1 MHQLR
6 AGPVLL
12 APARWR
18 HHRPSGGSDLAELLT
33 RLEPG
38 RVRAN
43 LAAVRDR
50 IDRACERAGREARDV
65 ELLAATKYVPPE
77 LMGALPA
84 AGIELVGEN
93 TAQALAEKHGQW
105 GESLTFDFIGHLQS
119 RKVKQVVPLV
129 RMVHS
134 VQSESA
140 LGQIERH
147 GQGATRLLLQVNVAG
162 EESKDGVAIGEVERF
177 LEGAARKGVRFS
189 GFMTMPPLALE
200 PEQARPHF
208 AALRAL
214 AERLSGDWADTHELE
229 VLSMGTS
236 QDFEV

>member
-1 MHQLR
+1 
-6 AGPVLL
+6 
-12 APARWR
+12 
-18 HHRPSGGSDLAELLT
+18 LAELLAH
-33 RLEPG
+33 LEPG

-50 IDRACERAGREARDV
+50 VDRACERAGRDVRKV
-65 ELLAATKYVPPE
+65 ELLAATKYVPAE

-119 RKVKQVVPLV
+119 RKVKLVLPLV
-129 RMVHS
+129 RMLHS

-140 LGQIERH
+140 LAQIERH

-162 EESKDGVAIGEVERF
+162 EESKDGIPTAEVERF
-177 LEGAARKGVRFS
+177 LDQAARKRVRFS
-189 GFMTMPPLALE
+189 GLMTMPPVALE

-208 AALRAL
+208 TALRAL
-214 AERLSGDWADTHELE
+214 SERLRGDWADAHELE

-236 QDFEV
+236 QDFEVAIEEGSTICRLGGVLYE

>member
-1 MHQLR
+1 VAQ
-6 AGPVLL
+6 
-12 APARWR
+12 
-18 HHRPSGGSDLAELLT
+18 LLT
-33 RLEPG
+33 SLEPG

-50 IDRACERAGREARDV
+50 VDRACERAGRHPREV
-65 ELLAATKYVPPE
+65 ELLAATKYVPAE
-77 LMGALPA
+77 LLGALPA

-93 TAQALAEKHGQW
+93 TAQALATKHGQW

-119 RKVKQVVPLV
+119 RKVKQVLPLV

-140 LGQIERH
+140 LAQVERH
-147 GQGATRLLLQVNVAG
+147 GQGGTQLLLQVNVA
-162 EESKDGVAIGEVERF
+162 EEDSKDGVATVEVDRF
-177 LEGAARKGVRFS
+177 AEIAAAKGVRFS
-189 GFMTMPPLALE
+189 GLMTMPPLALA

-214 AERLSGDWADTHELE
+214 AERLGADWAEAHDFE

-236 QDFEV
+236 QDFEVAIEEGSTVCRLGGVLYE

>member
-1 MHQLR
+1 
-6 AGPVLL
+6 
-12 APARWR
+12 
-18 HHRPSGGSDLAELLT
+18 
-33 RLEPG
+33 
-38 RVRAN
+38 VRAN

-50 IDRACERAGREARDV
+50 VDRACERGGRDPRDV
-65 ELLAATKYVPPE
+65 ELLAATKYVPAE
-77 LMGALPA
+77 LMGALAA

-93 TAQALAEKHGQW
+93 TAQALAEKHGEW

-119 RKVKQVVPLV
+119 RKAKQVLPLV

-140 LGQIERH
+140 LAQIERH

-162 EESKDGVAIGEVERF
+162 EASKDGVALAEVERF
-177 LEGAARKGVRFS
+177 LEEAGRRGVRFS

-208 AALRAL
+208 AALQALSEHLRA
-214 AERLSGDWADTHELE
+214 DWADAHDLA

-236 QDFEV
+236 QDFEVAIEEGSTICRLGGILYE